1 MSALQDKKLKMP
13 NVDLKKKPTY
23 ELLTLIG
30 KQSAQEITPHP
41 FTKLKKPREEKIE
54 QIFIKQSD
62 KRSNTEQSSYTKN
75 SIKRSDTNSKNSIKG
90 GEKNKKKN
98 NKKQIKKKFKKKS

>member
-62 KRSNTEQSSYTKN
+62 TKN

>member
-1 MSALQDKKLKMP
+1 MSAIQDKKLKMP
-13 NVDLKKKPTY
+13 KVDLKKKPTY

-54 QIFIKQSD
+54 EIFIKQGNKNIKQSD
-62 KRSNTEQSSYTKN
+62 KRSNTEQSSYT
-75 SIKRSDTNSKNSIKG
+75 NSKNSIKG
-90 GEKNKKKN
+90 DEKKKKN

>member
-30 KQSAQEITPHP
+30 KQSSQDITPHP

-54 QIFIKQSD
+54 QIFIKQS
-62 KRSNTEQSSYTKN
+62 N
-75 SIKRSDTNSKNSIKG
+75 TNSKNSIKG
-90 GEKNKKKN
+90 SDKNIKKN

>member
-13 NVDLKKKPTY
+13 KIDLKKKPTY

-30 KQSAQEITPHP
+30 KQSAQDITPHP

-54 QIFIKQSD
+54 EIFIKQS
-62 KRSNTEQSSYTKN
+62 
-75 SIKRSDTNSKNSIKG
+75 SKKV
-90 GEKNKKKN
+90 N